1 MRVERHEIRL
11 HFKTGDGMKVYTGKG
26 YQGKTSLFSGE
37 RVPKSHER
45 VEACGD
51 VDELNSMIGA
61 LVAVLPESEKFLT
74 KDLQKIQVD
83 LFHIGSW
90 LATTPDS
97 PKMDFIKG
105 MTKNHTEGLEA
116 AIDRM
121 DEKLPKIE
129 DFILPGGHISSALG
143 HIARTVCR
151 RAERHIVRLSAESLE
166 GRALEQIQ
174 ALLTYMNRLSAYLFM
189 VSRYCN
195 VIQGVSDV
203 AWEAVA

>member
-1 MRVERHEIRL
+1 
-11 HFKTGDGMKVYTGKG
+11 MKVYTGKG
-26 YQGKTSLFSGE
+26 DQGKTSLFSGE

-61 LVAVLPESEKFLT
+61 LVAVLPESEMILK

-83 LFHIGSW
+83 LLHIGSW

-97 PKMDFIKG
+97 PKMDFIRG
-105 MTKNHTEGLEA
+105 ITKTHTESLEA

-121 DEKLPKIE
+121 DETLPKIE
-129 DFILPGGHISSALG
+129 DFILPGGHISSAIG

-189 VSRYCN
+189 VCRYCN
-195 VIQGVSDV
+195 MIQGVSDV
-203 AWEAVA
+203 EWETVT